1 MQLKANRLHLPQ
13 VKCLAKILQI
23 IAYKEAITVLKFYLL
38 LLETA
43 LLTADLLIALF
54 AIARLRRALPTT
66 LLTTARLTALFATAR
81 FTTLRFTALLTA
93 VRFTAF
99 LTADRFAAFRTTAR
113 LTALRLAA
121 RLTNFAITN

>member
-38 LLETA
+38 LETA

-66 LLTTARLTALFATAR
+66 LLTTARLIALFAIAR

-93 VRFTAF
+93 VRFTSL
-99 LTADRFAAFRTTAR
+99 LTAVRFTALRTTAR